1 MAYEE
6 ERLLE
11 LSKKTVS
18 RIYKDIDMSFEINP
32 VTKDIGRK
40 YDVNAVKQS
49 IKNLL
54 LTPYFSK
61 PFTPKYGSPI
71 FDILF
76 EPMDMDT
83 ASLMG
88 TLIQETIDNFEPR
101 CKVEDVI
108 VFPNYNENEY
118 RIQINF
124 YVVGVRDPQIFRTS
138 LKRLR

>member
-6 ERLLE
+6 DRLAE
-11 LSKKTVS
+11 LSKKRVS

-40 YDVNAVKQS
+40 YDVNSVKQAL
-49 IKNLL
+49 KNLL

-61 PFTPKYGSPI
+61 PFTPRYGSPI
-71 FDILF
+71 YDMLF
-76 EPMDMDT
+76 EPMDSDT
-83 ASLMG
+83 ASLIG
-88 TLIQETIDNFEPR
+88 TLIQEAIDNFEPR

-108 VFPNYNENEY
+108 VYPNYDENEY
-118 RIQINF
+118 RVQINF

>member
-32 VTKDIGRK
+32 VSKDIGRK
-40 YDVNAVKQS
+40 YDVNAVKQAL
-49 IKNLL
+49 KNLL
-54 LTPYFSK
+54 LTPYFTK

-71 FDILF
+71 YDMLF
-76 EPMDMDT
+76 EPIDKDT
-83 ASLMG
+83 ASLIG
-88 TLIQETIDNFEPR
+88 SLIEETIDNFEPR
-101 CKVEDVI
+101 CRVEDVI
-108 VFPNYNENEY
+108 VYPNFDENEY
-118 RIQINF
+118 KVQINF